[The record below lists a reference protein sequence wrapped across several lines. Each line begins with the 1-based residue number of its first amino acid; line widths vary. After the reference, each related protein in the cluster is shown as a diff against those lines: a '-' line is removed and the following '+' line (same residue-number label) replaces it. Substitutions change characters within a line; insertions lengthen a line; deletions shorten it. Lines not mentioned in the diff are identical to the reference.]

1 MNLYYRVALETVINM
16 LNSAKSILDIHLES
30 SPCSVLLD
38 FDDTDTIQGM
48 RAMLK
53 FGPVKRCERAGV
65 KSMEKQMEID
75 QGLLPSQSKANG
87 GRALCGVD
95 YVLDWLRATVVT
107 KDPYVLYVTFMMLE
121 ECKVLRIH
129 RVKNKFFD
137 PEYPPN
143 IQTNALINLMLL

>member
-75 QGLLPSQSKANG
+75 QGLLPNQSKANG

-107 KDPYVLYVTFMMLE
+107 KDPYVLYVVFE
-121 ECKVLRIH
+121 REAR
-129 RVKNKFFD
+129 
-137 PEYPPN
+137 EYDSPN
-143 IQTNALINLMLL
+143 VFQSYQL